1 MIKGYT
7 IIVDTRERLPL
18 WERNIKKEKLDVGD
32 YSIDGYQDKIA
43 IERKSLADTY
53 STLTGGMKRFKRE
66 LERAQSYDYFAIV
79 IDGSYVSLLEKNW
92 DGARYTKLRGFIV
105 TATLFTL
112 HVKYGINIFFS
123 NGREESRKIIKEI
136 FKAYLKNGKSTRN
149 SKVSE

>member
-1 MIKGYT
+1 MDYT
-7 IIVDTRERLPL
+7 IVVDTREQLPL

-32 YSIDGYQDKIA
+32 YSIEGYENKIA
-43 IERKSLADTY
+43 IERKSLPDAY
-53 STLTGGMKRFKRE
+53 STLTRGMSRFKRE
-66 LERAQSYDYFAIV
+66 LERAESYDYFAIV
-79 IDGSYVSLLEKNW
+79 IDGSYTSLVEKNW
-92 DGARYTKLRGFIV
+92 DNAHYTKLRGYII

-123 NGREESRKIIKEI
+123 NGRKESKRIIKEI